1 MNKIKI
7 FIIITFIIILIIM
20 GLLVVVNI
28 LNKDV
33 QLEKEIEETKTIQEE
48 SLNKLTTPLLYYN
61 VNETIKKYMS
71 YEQINNEE
79 AINSILDSSSK
90 DLIKTNMKEENYFYI
105 EEVYAMD
112 RISNMIFYIHTIVN
126 NIDLYFVV
134 NIDYSTYAFEIYD
147 STQKEYMDAIN
158 GKIDEKYK
166 KEIAIK
172 QNEYNKISKD
182 ITDIS
187 IIQMYYDNFK
197 DLLYYET
204 EKSFDKIDA
213 EYKLEKFNNSLE
225 EYKKYMN
232 DNMDRIMESS
242 IIEYW
247 LEEENNNPMYIFKDT
262 NNNYITIKIKENM
275 VDYSIILDNYT
286 IETETFKEKYSKL
299 TSKEKIEANLGKVFK
314 WIDEKEYNNLYMH
327 LDETFKQNNFPNL
340 QVFIN
345 FINNK
350 FFERNIIQT
359 AQISEQGSNYIITVN
374 YSSNTSVAAENRTQ
388 AIVMQLKEGTDFVM
402 SFNIE

>member
-7 FIIITFIIILIIM
+7 FIIITFIIILITV
-20 GLLVVVNI
+20 GLLIVVNI

-33 QLEKEIEETKTIQEE
+33 ELEKEIEETETVEEE

-61 VNETIKKYMS
+61 VNETIKKYIS

-79 AINSILDSSSK
+79 AINSILDNTSK
-90 DLIKTNMKEENYFYI
+90 DLMKINMKEENYFYI

-126 NIDLYFVV
+126 HNDLYFVV
-134 NIDYSTYAFEIYD
+134 NIDYSTYAFEIYE
-147 STQKEYMDAIN
+147 STQEEYTNAIN

-166 KEIAIK
+166 KEISVK
-172 QNEYNKISKD
+172 QNEYNKISKN

-225 EYKKYMN
+225 NYKKYM
-232 DNMDRIMESS
+232 DNNIDRIMESS

-286 IETETFKEKYSKL
+286 IETEAFKEKYSKL
-299 TSKEKIEANLGKVFK
+299 TSKEKIETNLGKVFK

-340 QVFIN
+340 QTFIN
-345 FINNK
+345 FMNNK
-350 FFERNIIQT
+350 FFEKNIIQT
-359 AQISEQGSNYIITVN
+359 AQINEQGNNYVMTVN
-374 YSSNTSVAAENRTQ
+374 YSSNTSVSAENRSQ
-388 AIVMQLKEGTDFVM
+388 VIIMQLKEGTDFVM
-402 SFNIE
+402 SFSIE

>member
-7 FIIITFIIILIIM
+7 FIIITIIIILITI
-20 GLLVVVNI
+20 GLLVLVNI

-33 QLEKEIEETKTIQEE
+33 ELEKEVEETKTVQEE

-79 AINSILDSSSK
+79 AINSILDGSSK
-90 DLIKTNMKEENYFYI
+90 DLMKINMKEENYFYI

-126 NIDLYFVV
+126 NNDLYFVV
-134 NIDYSTYAFEIYD
+134 NIDYSAYVFKIYD
-147 STQKEYMDAIN
+147 STQEEYINAIN

-166 KEIAIK
+166 KEISIK
-172 QNEYNKISKD
+172 QNEYNQISRD
-182 ITDIS
+182 VTDIS

-225 EYKKYMN
+225 DYKKYMEN
-232 DNMDRIMESS
+232 NTDRIMESS

-247 LEEENNNPMYIFKDT
+247 LEEENNNPMYIFKDI

-286 IETETFKEKYSKL
+286 IETEAFKEKYSKL
-299 TSKEKIEANLGKVFK
+299 TSKEKIETNLGKVFK

-327 LDETFKQNNFPNL
+327 LDETFKRNNFPNL
-340 QVFIN
+340 QTFIN
-345 FINNK
+345 FMNNK

-359 AQISEQGSNYIITVN
+359 AQINEQGSNYIITVN
-374 YSSNTSVAAENRTQ
+374 YSSNTSVSAEDRTQ
-388 AIVMQLKEGTDFVM
+388 VIIMQLKEGTDFVM
-402 SFNIE
+402 SFSLE

>member
-7 FIIITFIIILIIM
+7 FIIITFIIILITV
-20 GLLVVVNI
+20 GLLIVVNI

-33 QLEKEIEETKTIQEE
+33 ELEKEIEETKTVQEE

-61 VNETIKKYMS
+61 VNETIKKYIS

-79 AINSILDSSSK
+79 AINSILDNTSK
-90 DLIKTNMKEENYFYI
+90 DLMEINMKEENYFYI

-126 NIDLYFVV
+126 HNDLYFVV
-134 NIDYSTYAFEIYD
+134 NIDYSTYAFEIYE
-147 STQKEYMDAIN
+147 STQEEYTNAIN

-166 KEIAIK
+166 KEISVK
-172 QNEYNKISKD
+172 QNEYNKISKN

-204 EKSFDKIDA
+204 EKSFDKIDV

-225 EYKKYMN
+225 DYKKYM
-232 DNMDRIMESS
+232 DNNIDRIMESS

-327 LDETFKQNNFPNL
+327 LDETFKQNNFPDL
-340 QVFIN
+340 QSFIN
-345 FINNK
+345 FISNK

-359 AQISEQGSNYIITVN
+359 AQINEQGNNYVMTVN
-374 YSSNTSVAAENRTQ
+374 YSSNTSMAAENRTQ
-388 AIVMQLKEGTDFVM
+388 AIIMQLKEGTDFVM
-402 SFNIE
+402 SFSIE

>member
-7 FIIITFIIILIIM
+7 FIIITFIIILITV
-20 GLLVVVNI
+20 GLLIVVNI

-33 QLEKEIEETKTIQEE
+33 ELEKEIEETETVEEE

-61 VNETIKKYMS
+61 VNETIKKYIS

-79 AINSILDSSSK
+79 AINSILDNTSK
-90 DLIKTNMKEENYFYI
+90 DLMEINMKEENYFYI

-126 NIDLYFVV
+126 HNDLYFVV
-134 NIDYSTYAFEIYD
+134 NIDYSTYAFEIYE
-147 STQKEYMDAIN
+147 STQEEYTNAIN

-166 KEIAIK
+166 KEISIK
-172 QNEYNKISKD
+172 QNEYNKISKS

-187 IIQMYYDNFK
+187 IIRMYYDNYK
-197 DLLYYET
+197 NLLYYET

-225 EYKKYMN
+225 NYKKYM
-232 DNMDRIMESS
+232 DNNIDRIMESS

-286 IETETFKEKYSKL
+286 IETEAFKEKYSKL
-299 TSKEKIEANLGKVFK
+299 TSKEKIETNLGKVFK

-340 QVFIN
+340 QTFIN

-359 AQISEQGSNYIITVN
+359 AQINEQGSNYIITVN
-374 YSSNTSVAAENRTQ
+374 YSSNTSVSAENRTQ
-388 AIVMQLKEGTDFVM
+388 VIIMQLKEGTDFVM
-402 SFNIE
+402 SFSIE